1 YSASRFFTASWKYIY
16 ITWSLQCPYLHLV
29 VSTNCLPAKRSYVT
43 KGYQKKGDSNCPSVR
58 ISDITDS
65 KTYSPVIKDSGQNV
79 TSNSECVFP
88 LSKNS
93 GLFVNHENQL
103 TVVDP
108 FLSSDDG
115 FSVAARK
122 LRGRRR
128 RGKHNFRASI
138 SPLRLDQS
146 GLLQT
151 SSIESVTIQ
160 PVSAVV
166 PMMVGRRRGRRGTVR
181 GNVGSGENVDA
192 NSMSECSA
200 MKVVETNAVC
210 ILTAIDS
217 KLTDRDKE
225 GVSMSVN
232 GDLNS
237 PVSCRSVISP
247 DKENVDANSMSECS
261 AMKVVETNAVCILT
275 AIDSKLTDR
284 DKEGLSFL
292 RHITLNFDCPILPI
306 NETAST
312 ISLPRNVSAEQH
324 LSVLKTSRSSCS
336 LGSCHQYELYLDPI
350 DNVPT
355 IIGQFSINTTDCFLE
370 PYANVNVNMMQL
382 PTERCLNRVVLEKK
396 ETASSDGSVTL
407 DAPVS
412 RHLAL
417 SPIPYRCEDDE
428 IEITEGVVLEKKET
442 ASSDGSVTL
451 DAPVSRH
458 LALSPIPY
466 RCEDD
471 EIEITE
477 GVVLEKKETASS
489 DGSVTLDAPVS
500 RHLALSPIPYR
511 CEDDEIEITEGVVLE
526 KKETAS
532 SDGSVTL
539 DAPVSRHLALS
550 PIPYRCEDD
559 EIEITEGVVLE
570 KKETA
575 SSDGSVTLDA
585 PVSRHLALSP
595 IPYRCEDDEIEIT
608 EDVVGRLEATDCQ
621 QNSSV
626 SLSNLLMLP
635 KGRPSVTF
643 APIVVYYDSSNET
656 EPRVSVGPIAG
667 DENNATLSDY
677 ELSEKS
683 IYQEDSLNK
692 NKENI
697 ELCPESTACSSI
709 QMSNYSS
716 PSSSALPIPRVEL
729 PWRTPYDCQ
738 FLPFKTK
745 RPPTTSF
752 LQSDGHLRRSKRL
765 CVPATHDRN
774 KVVVY
779 EPAKDEYGLVYQKP
793 IGLAVLPD
801 PDEINRR
808 QKFLNRLKCRNNH
821 QQFLKNEKANRARRL
836 QKLAKR
842 YGLLKGKS
850 KTEIDSCI
858 RIQLDPDVE
867 WTSPTETRLP
877 IGTSDASPFQ
887 QVIYPENARF
897 SPFEFST
904 MECSSYVVPALSG
917 AFPSRTQSR
926 LPCFEMDANLTRIV
940 SNEQERRQ
948 LHYDPEAINVFK
960 IMSCPPIPM
969 NNNDSSCSLCAVQI
983 AKFAIPLTK
992 PCIVYIPKGI
1002 PYKFLNATK
1011 ENLSICRMRYVLI

>member
-382 PTERCLNRVVLEKK
+382 PTERCLNR
-396 ETASSDGSVTL
+396 
-407 DAPVS
+407 
-412 RHLAL
+412 
-417 SPIPYRCEDDE
+417 
-428 IEITEGVVLEKKET
+428 
-442 ASSDGSVTL
+442 
-451 DAPVSRH
+451 
-458 LALSPIPY
+458 
-466 RCEDD
+466 
-471 EIEITE
+471 
-477 GVVLEKKETASS
+477 VVLEKKETASS